1 MLFHYIKIALR
12 NFSKQ
17 KVLAFIN
24 VFGLSI
30 GIACF
35 SLFLLYSVN
44 ELNYDSFHKNGN
56 EIYRVIGWFAGNK
69 DREPGGDAS
78 SYTPLGPAMKKDL
91 PGVEDY
97 VRFQGGWGEHFIK
110 VDNKITRSS
119 MSFADPQF
127 ARVFS
132 FKFIAGKPDYAL
144 KDIHNVIITRDKAIQ
159 LFGGTDVIG
168 KRVEIKMNDQQDQFE
183 VFKVGAVVENLP
195 TTSTI
200 QFDILG
206 NFDYVLAT
214 EDGKES
220 ADNWHMTIG
229 IDTYVLLKK
238 GSQLKN
244 DQKQL
249 DAFRHKYYAD
259 EEAQMIKMGRW
270 DGKSP
275 YPVSFK
281 LQPIREMHTA
291 VKVDSGPP
299 GSTTNPKNLWILIG
313 IAGGILIIAC
323 INFTTLAIGRSA
335 GRAKEVGVRKVI
347 GSGRNK
353 LILQFLTES
362 MLLSILSG
370 ALGLILANI
379 LLPFF
384 NHLCGK
390 QLSFSFAQ
398 FPQLIWILV
407 TLILIVGILA
417 GSYPALVLSGFRPVE
432 VLKSKIKLGGSNYFT
447 RSLVTFQFIL
457 SIGLI
462 ISTLIIFRQLH
473 FLRNKNLGLTKENVI
488 VINAG
493 GTDAKKIFPLFRQS
507 LQSEKQIIGVA
518 GSSIGL
524 GEGQGQMGGG
534 YSFGDKQFGS
544 IEYPVDQNYLS
555 VMGIHLTAGRNFDA
569 SIASDTTESVII
581 NETLASSILGMT
593 PDKAVGQQIKAAG
606 NKFKTV
612 IGVTKDFNFES
623 LTRAVRPQLFTMD
636 DNFAPVK
643 FFVRIRPGD
652 PAAPLSLLE
661 SKWKNIVADLPF
673 KYSFLD
679 EDLDR
684 FYKSEE
690 KWSSIVGWAGGISI
704 FLASLGLFGLAALA
718 AVNRQKEIGI
728 RKVLGASV
736 ATIVRLLSGDFLKLV
751 LIALVIASPLAWYF
765 MHNWLQDYAYRIN
778 IGWWVFAVTGS
789 IALLIAFLTISF
801 QAVKA
806 AIANPVTSLR
816 SE

>member
-12 NFSKQ
+12 NLSRQ
-17 KVLAFIN
+17 KILAFIN
-24 VFGLSI
+24 VFGLSV

-35 SLFLLYSVN
+35 SLFLLYSIN
-44 ELNYDSFHKNGN
+44 EFSYDNFHTNGN
-56 EIYRVIGWFAGNK
+56 EIYRVIGWFAGDK

-91 PGVEDY
+91 PGVENY

-110 VDNKITRSS
+110 VDNKVTRSS

-127 ARVFS
+127 PDVFS
-132 FKFIAGKPDYAL
+132 FKFITGKPDYAL
-144 KDIHNVIITRDKAIQ
+144 KDIHDVIITRDKAIQ
-159 LFGGTDVIG
+159 LFGKTDVIG
-168 KRVEIKMNDQQDQFE
+168 KRVEIKMNDQQDRFE

-238 GSQLKN
+238 GSQLMK

-259 EEAQMIKMGRW
+259 EEAALLKMGRW

-291 VKVDSGPP
+291 VNVDSGPP

-313 IAGGILIIAC
+313 ISAGILIIAC

-353 LILQFLTES
+353 LIYQFLTES

-370 ALGLILANI
+370 ALGLLFAKV

-384 NHLCGK
+384 NQLCGR
-390 QLSFSFAQ
+390 QLIFSFSQ
-398 FPQLIWILV
+398 FPQLIWML
-407 TLILIVGILA
+407 TGLILLVGLLA

-447 RSLVTFQFIL
+447 KSLVTFQFVL

-462 ISTLIIFRQLH
+462 ISTFVIFRQLH
-473 FLRNKNLGLTKENVI
+473 FLRNKNLGLTKENV
-488 VINAG
+488 VVVNAG
-493 GTDAKKIFPLFRQS
+493 GVDSKKILPLFRQS
-507 LQSEKQIIGVA
+507 LQSHRQIISVA
-518 GSSIGL
+518 GSAMGL

-534 YSFGDKQFGS
+534 YSFGDKKFGS
-544 IEYPVDQNYLS
+544 IEYPVDEHFLTL
-555 VMGIHLTAGRNFDA
+555 MGMQLIAGRNFDV

-581 NETLASSILGMT
+581 NETLARSVLGMT
-593 PDKAVGQQIKAAG
+593 PEKAIGQQFKGRG
-606 NKFKTV
+606 NDVKTV
-612 IGVTKDFNFES
+612 IGVIKDFNFES
-623 LTRAVRPQLFTMD
+623 LNHAVRPQLFTMPG
-636 DNFAPVK
+636 NSAPDK
-643 FFVRIRPGD
+643 FFVRIRSGD
-652 PAAPLSLLE
+652 PTVSLALLQ
-661 SKWKNIVADLPF
+661 KAWKNVVADLPF

-690 KWSSIVGWAGGISI
+690 RWSSIVGWAGGISI
-704 FLASLGLFGLAALA
+704 FLACLGLFGLAALA
-718 AVNRQKEIGI
+718 TVNREKEIGI

-736 ATIVRLLSGDFLKLV
+736 SAIVRLLSGDFLKLV
-751 LIALVIASPLAWYF
+751 LIALVIASPFAWYI
-765 MHNWLQDYAYRIN
+765 MHNWLQDYAYRIE
-778 IGWWVFAVTGS
+778 IGWWVFAITGM
-789 IALLIAFLTISF
+789 IAVLIAFVTISF

-806 AIANPVTSLR
+806 AVANPVTSLR

>member
-1 MLFHYIKIALR
+1 MILHYIKIALR
-12 NFSKQ
+12 NLSRQ
-17 KVLAFIN
+17 KVLSFIN
-24 VFGLSI
+24 VFGLSV

-44 ELNYDSFHKNGN
+44 ELSYDRFHKNGN
-56 EIYRVIGWFAGNK
+56 EIYRVIGWFSGNK

-91 PGVEDY
+91 PGIENY
-97 VRFQGGWGEHFIK
+97 TRFQEGWGEHFVK
-110 VDNKITRSS
+110 VDGKVTRSS

-127 ARVFS
+127 PNIFS
-132 FKFIAGKPDYAL
+132 FNFIAGKPAYAL
-144 KDIHNVIITRDKAIQ
+144 KNIHDVILTRDKAIQ
-159 LFGGTDVIG
+159 LFGATDVVG
-168 KRVEIKMNDQQDQFE
+168 KAIEIKMNDQQDQFE
-183 VFKVGAVVENLP
+183 VFRVGGVVENIP
-195 TTSTI
+195 ATSSI
-200 QFDILG
+200 QFNILG
-206 NFDYVLAT
+206 NFDYVLASD
-214 EDGKES
+214 DGKAS

-229 IDTYVLLKK
+229 IETYVLLKK
-238 GSQLKN
+238 GGQLMN
-244 DQKQL
+244 DQKKL
-249 DAFRHKYYAD
+249 DVFRHKYYAD
-259 EEAQMIKMGRW
+259 EEAQMIKLGRW

-275 YPVSFK
+275 YPISFK

-291 VKVDSGPP
+291 VNVDSGAP
-299 GSTTNPKNLWILIG
+299 GSTTNPKNLWILIS
-313 IAGGILIIAC
+313 IAAGILLIAC

-362 MLLSILSG
+362 MLLSLVSG
-370 ALGLILANI
+370 ALGLLLANI

-384 NHLCGK
+384 NQLCGR

-398 FPQLIWILV
+398 YPRLIWILAG
-407 TLILIVGILA
+407 LILLVGILA
-417 GSYPALVLSGFRPVE
+417 GSYPALILSGFRPVE

-447 RSLVTFQFIL
+447 KSLVTFQFIL

-462 ISTLIIFRQLH
+462 ISTMIIFSQLH

-493 GTDAKKIFPLFRQS
+493 GTDAKKIFPLYIQS

-518 GSSIGL
+518 GSSMGL
-524 GEGQGQMGGG
+524 GEGQGQMGEG
-534 YSFGDKQFGS
+534 YSYGDKEFGS
-544 IEYPVDQNYLS
+544 IEYPIDPNYLS
-555 VMGIHLTAGRNFDA
+555 VTGIHLMAGRNFDV

-581 NETLASSILGMT
+581 NETLASSVLGKT
-593 PDKAVGQQIKAAG
+593 PENAIGLQFKARGD
-606 NKFKTV
+606 KFKTV
-612 IGVTKDFNFES
+612 IGVTRDFNFES
-623 LTRAVRPQLFTMD
+623 LTRAVRPQLFLMD
-636 DNFAPVK
+636 GNFAPTK
-643 FFVRIRPGD
+643 FFVRIRPGN
-652 PAAPLSLLE
+652 PALTLSLLE

-690 KWSSIVGWAGGISI
+690 KWSAIVGWAGGISI
-704 FLASLGLFGLAALA
+704 FLACLGLFGLAALA
-718 AVNRQKEIGI
+718 AVNREKEIGI

-736 ATIVRLLSGDFLKLV
+736 PVIVRLLSGDFLKLV
-751 LIALVIASPLAWYF
+751 IIAMVIASPIAWYF

-778 IGWWVFAVTGS
+778 IGWWAFVVTGIVAVT
-789 IALLIAFLTISF
+789 IAFITISF
-801 QAVKA
+801 QSVKA
-806 AIANPVTSLR
+806 AVANPVKSLKM
-816 SE
+816 E

>member
-1 MLFHYIKIALR
+1 MILHYIKIALR
-12 NFSKQ
+12 NLSRQ
-17 KVLAFIN
+17 KVLSFIN
-24 VFGLSI
+24 VFGLSV

-35 SLFLLYSVN
+35 SLFLLYSIN
-44 ELNYDSFHKNGN
+44 ELSYDRFHKNGD
-56 EIYRVIGWFAGNK
+56 EIYRVIGWFSGNK

-91 PGVEDY
+91 PGIDNY
-97 VRFQGGWGEHFIK
+97 ARFQEGWGEHFVK
-110 VDNKITRSS
+110 VDNKVTRSS

-127 ARVFS
+127 PNIFS
-132 FKFIAGKPDYAL
+132 FHFIAGKPEYSL
-144 KDIHNVIITRDKAIQ
+144 KNIHDVIITRDKAVQ
-159 LFGGTDVIG
+159 LYGGTDVVG
-168 KRVEIKMNDQQDQFE
+168 KRIEIKMNDQQDKFD
-183 VFKVGAVVENLP
+183 VFMVGGVVENIP
-195 TTSTI
+195 TTSSI
-200 QFDILG
+200 QFNILG

-214 EDGKES
+214 EDGKAS

-238 GSQLKN
+238 GSQLMN
-244 DQKQL
+244 DQKKL
-249 DAFRHKYYAD
+249 DVFRHKYYAD
-259 EEAQMIKMGRW
+259 EEAQMIKLGRW

-291 VKVDSGPP
+291 VNVDSGAP
-299 GSTTNPKNLWILIG
+299 GSTTNPKNLWILIS
-313 IAGGILIIAC
+313 IAAGILLIAC

-362 MLLSILSG
+362 MLLSLVSG
-370 ALGLILANI
+370 ALGILLANI

-384 NHLCGK
+384 NQLCGR

-398 FPQLIWILV
+398 YPQLIWILAG
-407 TLILIVGILA
+407 LILLVGILA
-417 GSYPALVLSGFRPVE
+417 GSYPALILSGFRPVE

-447 RSLVTFQFIL
+447 KSLVTFQFIL

-473 FLRNKNLGLTKENVI
+473 FLRNQNLGLTKENVI

-493 GTDAKKIFPLFRQS
+493 GTDSKKILPLFRQS
-507 LQSEKQIIGVA
+507 LQSEKQIIGIA
-518 GSSIGL
+518 GSAIGL

-544 IEYPVDQNYLS
+544 IEYPIDQNYLS
-555 VMGIHLTAGRNFDA
+555 VMGIHLVAGRNFDN

-581 NETLASSILGMT
+581 NETLASTILGMT
-593 PDKAVGQQIKAAG
+593 PDKAIGQQFKARG
-606 NKFKTV
+606 DKFKTV

-623 LTRAVRPQLFTMD
+623 LTHTVRPQLFNMD
-636 DNFAPVK
+636 ANFAPDK
-643 FFVRIRPGD
+643 YFVRIRPGD
-652 PAAPLSLLE
+652 PAASLALLE
-661 SKWKNIVADLPF
+661 SKWKKIVADLPF

-690 KWSSIVGWAGGISI
+690 KWSAIVGWAGGISI
-704 FLASLGLFGLAALA
+704 FLACLGLFGLAALA
-718 AVNRQKEIGI
+718 AVNREKEIGI

-736 ATIVRLLSGDFLKLV
+736 PVIVRLLSGDFLKLV
-751 LIALVIASPLAWYF
+751 IIAMVIASPIAWYF

-778 IGWWVFAVTGS
+778 IGWWAFVVTGVV
-789 IALLIAFLTISF
+789 AVMIAFITISF
-801 QAVKA
+801 QAVKSA
-806 AIANPVTSLR
+806 VANPVTSLR

>member
-1 MLFHYIKIALR
+1 MIFHYIKIALR
-12 NFSKQ
+12 NLSRQ
-17 KVLAFIN
+17 KILSFIN
-24 VFGLSI
+24 VFGLSV

-35 SLFLLYSVN
+35 SLFLLYSIN
-44 ELNYDSFHKNGN
+44 EFSYDNFHKNGN
-56 EIYRVIGWFAGNK
+56 DLYRVIGWFAGDK

-91 PGVEDY
+91 PGVENY
-97 VRFQGGWGEHFIK
+97 VRFQAGWGEHFVK
-110 VDNKITRSS
+110 VDSKVTRSS
-119 MSFADPQF
+119 MSFADPLF
-127 ARVFS
+127 PKVFS
-132 FKFIAGKPDYAL
+132 FQFIAGNPDYAL
-144 KDIHNVIITRDKAIQ
+144 KDIHNVIITREKALQ
-159 LFGGTDVIG
+159 LFGGTDVVG
-168 KRVEIKMNDQQDQFE
+168 KRIEIKVNDRQDQFE
-183 VFKVGAVVENLP
+183 VFKVGAVVENIP
-195 TTSTI
+195 TTSSI
-200 QFDILG
+200 RFDILG

-214 EDGKES
+214 EDGKAS
-220 ADNWHMTIG
+220 ADDWHMTIG
-229 IDTYVLLKK
+229 IDTYVLLNK
-238 GSQLKN
+238 GSQLMK

-249 DAFRHKYYAD
+249 DVFRHKYYAD
-259 EEAQMIKMGRW
+259 EEAALLKMGRW

-275 YPVSFK
+275 YPISFR
-281 LQPIREMHTA
+281 LQPIRDMHTA
-291 VKVDSGPP
+291 VNVDSGAP

-313 IAGGILIIAC
+313 IAAGILIIAC

-347 GSGRNK
+347 GSGRSK
-353 LILQFLTES
+353 LIFQFLTES

-370 ALGLILANI
+370 VLGLILANI

-384 NHLCGK
+384 NQLCGR
-390 QLSFSFAQ
+390 QMSFSFSQ

-407 TLILIVGILA
+407 ILILIVGILA

-447 RSLVTFQFIL
+447 KSLVTFQFIL

-488 VINAG
+488 VINAD

-507 LQSEKQIIGVA
+507 LKSEKQIIEVA

-534 YSFGDKQFGS
+534 YSYGDKQFGS
-544 IEYPVDQNYLS
+544 IEYPIDEHYLAL
-555 VMGIHLTAGRNFDA
+555 MGMKIIAGRNFDI

-581 NETLASSILGMT
+581 NETLANTVLGKT
-593 PDKAVGQQIKAAG
+593 AEKAIGQQFKARG
-606 NKFKTV
+606 DKFKTV
-612 IGVTKDFNFES
+612 IGVTRDFNFES
-623 LTRAVRPQLFTMD
+623 LTHAVRPQLFVMNN
-636 DNFAPVK
+636 NFPPSK
-643 FFVRIRPGD
+643 FFVRVRPGD
-652 PAAPLSLLE
+652 PAVSLSLLE
-661 SKWKNIVADLPF
+661 KKWKNIVVDLPF

-679 EDLDR
+679 EDMNR

-690 KWSSIVGWAGGISI
+690 RWSEIVGWAGGISI
-704 FLASLGLFGLAALA
+704 FLACLGLFGLAALA
-718 AVNRQKEIGI
+718 AINREKEIGI

-736 ATIVRLLSGDFLKLV
+736 PAIVRLLSRDFLKLV
-751 LIALVIASPLAWYF
+751 FIALVIASPFAWYF
-765 MHNWLQDYAYRIN
+765 MNKCLQDYVYRIN

-789 IALLIAFLTISF
+789 VAVLIAFITISF

-806 AIANPVTSLR
+806 AIANPVNSLR